1 MNPRHPT
8 RTSIQATP
16 PPPGSDATT
25 LSSLGKVIP
34 LVDYRERRLPM
45 TATPAPA
52 LPPQGLLDRLE
63 RPLRDLRISVTDR
76 CNFRC
81 TYCMPREKFGRDHA
95 FLPPAAH
102 LSFDEITRLARQ
114 FVALGVKKIRLTGG
128 EPLLRKN
135 LPQLIEQLA
144 RLRTIDGERLDIALT
159 TNGSLLARQAS
170 DLKLAGLQRITVSLD
185 ALDETVFARINDVD
199 FKAAAVLR
207 GIEAA
212 QQVGLAPIKINMVVQ
227 RGINES
233 QILPMAQHF
242 RGTGMAL
249 RLIEYM
255 DVGNNPDWRLTQVL
269 PSSEVLSILQA
280 AYHLH
285 PATLQ
290 RTGETA
296 TRWRYADGQGEIGLI
311 SSVSHAFCG
320 DCNRAR
326 ISADGQLFSCLFAH
340 QGHDLRTLLRNGCS
354 DDLIQGS
361 IAQLWTQR
369 QDRYSEQRAAQ
380 ATRTDPVHQRVEM
393 HVMGG

>member
-1 MNPRHPT
+1 MNPRPPT
-8 RTSIQATP
+8 SNSIQATP
-16 PPPGSDATT
+16 PNT
-25 LSSLGKVIP
+25 GKVIP
-34 LVDYRERRLPM
+34 LVDYRQRRLPM
-45 TATPAPA
+45 AATPAPA
-52 LPPQGLLDRLE
+52 LPSQGLLDRFE
-63 RPLRDLRISVTDR
+63 RPLRDLRISLTDR

-95 FLPPAAH
+95 FLPPTAH

-114 FVALGVKKIRLTGG
+114 FVALGVKKLRLTGG
-128 EPLLRKN
+128 EPLLRKS

-170 DLKLAGLQRITVSLD
+170 DLKSAGLQRITVSLD
-185 ALDETVFARINDVD
+185 ALDEAVFARINDVG

-249 RLIEYM
+249 RFIEYM
-255 DVGNNPDWRLTQVL
+255 DVGNNPAWRLAQVL
-269 PSSEVLSILQA
+269 PSSEILATLQA

-285 PATLQ
+285 PVTLQ
-290 RTGETA
+290 RPGETA

-326 ISADGQLFSCLFAH
+326 ISADGQLFTCLFAH
-340 QGHDLRTLLRNGCS
+340 QGHDLRALLRSGCS

-380 ATRTDPVHQRVEM
+380 ATRTDPAHQRVEM